1 MKTTLDKIYGLIMV
15 QKPEDS
21 LKLFT
26 SINPKWN
33 QIGIH
38 KALHE
43 VIGKMVTSGD
53 DINLITVSN
62 GLMDGGHDRKYII
75 AASKMTTTIGSM
87 DFMYVNNLLNKA
99 DYFHH
104 KRSAEVMVSKITS
117 SIEGDTFNLNSYRDM
132 MSDSI
137 KEMDEIV
144 KETESNKKTIVDVLS
159 SHDKAKAGVIDG
171 IVLPFNTFK
180 RVILLEDVDMM
191 VIGARPAMGKTAWA
205 ISCAADWVTKM
216 DLKVV
221 IFALEMSRTQMMRRI
236 LAHQSR
242 VNSNAI
248 KYGEMNQQEM
258 SRVMAVWNDRL
269 EKNLHI
275 IEGGQTSG
283 DIAAE
288 IARRKA
294 DGGIDVVIVD
304 YLQKIRPSNSKQ
316 SMYETV
322 TFASND
328 LKAISQNMRIPVMAL
343 AQLSRDSAKVGKRPS
358 LPDLR
363 QSGEIEQD
371 ASIVGFIHRPEY
383 YGEDSMES
391 GSPAHGM
398 SEIIIAKNR
407 EGDCGIYEMSVDLGT
422 SRFSD
427 IGYETVKE
435 SRRSNINQHH
445 PDEENPF

>member
-1 MKTTLDKIYGLIMV
+1 
-15 QKPEDS
+15 
-21 LKLFT
+21 
-26 SINPKWN
+26 
-33 QIGIH
+33 
-38 KALHE
+38 
-43 VIGKMVTSGD
+43 
-53 DINLITVSN
+53 
-62 GLMDGGHDRKYII
+62 
-75 AASKMTTTIGSM
+75 
-87 DFMYVNNLLNKA
+87 
-99 DYFHH
+99 
-104 KRSAEVMVSKITS
+104 
-117 SIEGDTFNLNSYRDM
+117 
-132 MSDSI
+132 
-137 KEMDEIV
+137 
-144 KETESNKKTIVDVLS
+144 
-159 SHDKAKAGVIDG
+159 
-171 IVLPFNTFK
+171 
-180 RVILLEDVDMM
+180 
-191 VIGARPAMGKTAWA
+191 
-205 ISCAADWVTKM
+205 
-216 DLKVV
+216 
-221 IFALEMSRTQMMRRI
+221 MRRF

-248 KYGEMNQQEM
+248 KYGEMTQQEM
-258 SRVMAVWNDRL
+258 ARVMDVWSDRM

-322 TFASND
+322 TYASND
-328 LKAISQNMRIPVMAL
+328 LKAISQNMKVPVMAL

-391 GSPAHGM
+391 GGSSHGM
-398 SEIIIAKNR
+398 AEIIIAKNR
-407 EGDCGIYEMSVDLGT
+407 EGDCGIYEMSIDLGT

-427 IGYETVKE
+427 IGYEAMRE
-435 SRRSNINQHH
+435 SSLTSMNQHQ